1 MKRLWAPA
9 YRLRKATLLNDDIRR
24 TLELAEEA
32 ISVDPFHRSL
42 RLELD
47 GVVFDANEA
56 GLIVIYRVESDGTI
70 LFITFRD
77 LWNR

>member
-1 MKRLWAPA
+1 MRREWAPA
-9 YRLRKATLLNDDIRR
+9 YRLRKASLTNDEVRR
-24 TLELAEEA
+24 SLDLAEEA
-32 ISVDPFHRSL
+32 ISVDPLHRGE

-47 GVVFDANEA
+47 GAVFDANEP
-56 GLIVIYRVESDGTI
+56 GLMVVYRVDPDGTI

>member
-1 MKRLWAPA
+1 MKRDWAPA
-9 YRLRKATLLNDDIRR
+9 YRLRKATLTNDDLRR
-24 TLELAEEA
+24 SLEMAEEA
-32 ISVDPFHRSL
+32 ISVDPFHRSK

-47 GVVFDANEA
+47 GAVFDANEP
-56 GLIVIYRVESDGTI
+56 GLIVSYRVEPDGTI